1 MKVKPQGFLLAISI
15 GVARLRMRPRPR
27 ICLLP
32 AARSDRDAWARVE
45 QVKAD
50 KSKSCRL
57 KTPDCARHPK
67 GSTFAAA
74 IPSESV

>member
-32 AARSDRDAWARVE
+32 AGVIE
-45 QVKAD
+45 MHGLEL
-50 KSKSCRL
+50 SKL
-57 KTPDCARHPK
+57 KQTNQK
-67 GSTFAAA
+67 
-74 IPSESV
+74 VVV